1 MVMRNLIM
9 AEAHSHR
16 SALLGHASG
25 SYWVAIRKNIPVYK
39 KIGKQVQGYCKVHHQ
54 RYQGLV
60 SSQPP
65 HPRPQAHPT
74 SPALKYLQASPEITS
89 PFFSDQR
96 DLSDH
101 LLRVHSDEP
110 DLHPLLKMAQA
121 SSESR
126 SEGMQIANAFFAVRQ
141 GGELE
146 LWVQCGKADFRHERY
161 PRRKFFFFANCCTN
175 HRTEKAF
182 GHEILVRKRALYGRF
197 P

>member
-1 MVMRNLIM
+1 MCKWKV
-9 AEAHSHR
+9 
-16 SALLGHASG
+16 LGGHQEK
-25 SYWVAIRKNIPVYK
+25 IFQFIK
-39 KIGKQVQGYCKVHHQ
+39 KIGKQVQGYCKVHQ
-54 RYQGLV
+54 RYQGLCKQSTV
-60 SSQPP
+60 NPP
-65 HPRPQAHPT
+65 IQDPRHPT

-126 SEGMQIANAFFAVRQ
+126 SEGMQIANTFFAVRQ
-141 GGELE
+141 GGKLE
-146 LWVQCGKADFRHERY
+146 LLCGKADFRHERY
-161 PRRKFFFFANCCTN
+161 PRRIFFFFFANCCTN

>member
-1 MVMRNLIM
+1 MQVEGIRWP
-9 AEAHSHR
+9 
-16 SALLGHASG
+16 SG
-25 SYWVAIRKNIPVYK
+25 KNIPVYKK
-39 KIGKQVQGYCKVHHQ
+39 KIGKQVQGYCKVHQ
-54 RYQGLV
+54 RYQGLCKQSTV
-60 SSQPP
+60 NPP
-65 HPRPQAHPT
+65 IQDPRHPT

-126 SEGMQIANAFFAVRQ
+126 SEGMQIANTFFAVRQ
-141 GGELE
+141 GGKLE
-146 LWVQCGKADFRHERY
+146 LLCGKADFRHERY
-161 PRRKFFFFANCCTN
+161 PRRIFFFFFANCCTN